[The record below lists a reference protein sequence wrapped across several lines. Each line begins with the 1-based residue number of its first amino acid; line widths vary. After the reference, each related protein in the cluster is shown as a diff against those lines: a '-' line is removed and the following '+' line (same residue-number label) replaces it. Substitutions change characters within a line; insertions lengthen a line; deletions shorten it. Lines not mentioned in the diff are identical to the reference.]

1 MKKRI
6 LSIFLAAL
14 MVISLLPVTAFAA
27 ATTEVANFAAL
38 KSACTESSGIYKLN
52 GDVKFTADIEIDSDF
67 KLDLNDCVLNLNGN
81 MLIVSSGKTFELYD
95 TSGTKTTRYYNK
107 DATTGLW
114 TLAADQTE
122 PTDYT
127 TTGGVITGGN
137 ANFAAVNVSGTF
149 IMHGG
154 NISGN
159 KGRARGSVSVNA
171 TGTFTMEDGNI
182 SGNATTGDGKA
193 AGGSGVNVGG
203 GMFTMKKGTIS
214 KNTAVGDGGNSGV
227 FVNSGSTVVLGG
239 TAKII
244 GNKSGTGE
252 GETTKNL
259 CLWDGAKITL
269 GTGAD
274 VPAAGMSVGV
284 TMWGTGPFTVPA
296 SGAEEAQSYFFADD
310 IENNEFGYDDNS
322 TPGDKTDDFLKLT
335 ARHAITNETK
345 SADAGT
351 NHGYITVEEKAT
363 VGTTVTVTVTPNEG
377 YTLKSLI
384 WYPTTMP
391 SNTHDITAE
400 KSFTMYDFRITVK
413 AEFESALPNI
423 KVTKVSGVEDPVS
436 GTAMSE
442 TQFYNI
448 ETNNFAGTPSLTLQ
462 WKNGETWDGTAP
474 TGVTLT
480 VDGKLTTT
488 AAAPEGSYYFRITN
502 GLADGA
508 EGFVSSGQTMLNV
521 SAAEKVATPTANP
534 AAGTYTTG
542 QSVTLS
548 TTTDGASIYYTT
560 DDTTPTTSS
569 TQYTGAIAVNTTT
582 TIKAIAVKAYW
593 TDSDMLTATYTI
605 NNGPSDS
612 GDSEPTYMIALETAK
627 NGTFTVNKKSAYAG
641 QTVTITVAPDKGFTL
656 ETLTVLDRSGRE
668 VKVKSLGNNKYSFA
682 MPASKVTVSV
692 SFMEDNTMLNFFV
705 DVKAEDYFYDAVL
718 WAAEN
723 GITQGTDAV
732 HFSPNAPVTRAQ
744 VVTFLWRA
752 AGSPEP
758 AGGASKFTD
767 LVPNEYYVKAVAW
780 AIEQKITKGIT
791 DTTFEPETVC
801 TRGQIVTFLARFAG
815 VEDADTESVFTD
827 VPATEFFAAAVK
839 WAKDNG
845 VTDGMTATTFEPY
858 ANCAR
863 AQVVTFLYRWMVK

>member
-27 ATTEVANFAAL
+27 ATTEVADFAAL
-38 KSACTESSGIYKLN
+38 KSACTVSGGTHKLN
-52 GDVKFTADIEIDSDF
+52 GDVKFKANIEIDSDF
-67 KLDLNDCVLNLNGN
+67 KLDLNNCVLNLNGHI
-81 MLIVSSGKTFELYD
+81 LIVPSGKKFELYD
-95 TSGTKTTRYYNK
+95 TSGTKTRYYNK

-114 TLAADQTE
+114 TLAPDQTIA
-122 PTDYT
+122 TDYT
-127 TTGGVITGGN
+127 TTGGVITGGDFN
-137 ANFAAVNVSGTF
+137 YAAVDVSGTF
-149 IMHGG
+149 IMYGG

-159 KGRARGSVSVNA
+159 KGRAKGSVSVET

-182 SGNATTGDGKA
+182 SGNATTGNGA
-193 AGGSGVNVGG
+193 QAGGSGVHVGG

-214 KNTAVGDGGNSGV
+214 NNTAVGTGGNSGV
-227 FVNSGSTVVLGG
+227 YVDSGTVVLGG
-239 TAKII
+239 TAKIT

-284 TMWGTGPFTVPA
+284 TMYAPGPFTVPA

-310 IENNEFGYDDNS
+310 SENNEFGYDDNS
-322 TPGDKTDDFLKLT
+322 TPVDKTDDFLKLT
-335 ARHAITNETK
+335 KRHAITNGTK

-351 NHGYITVEEKAT
+351 NHGYITVNEKAT

-384 WYPTTMP
+384 WYPTTTP

-400 KSFTMYDFRITVK
+400 KSFTMYDFPITVR
-413 AEFESALPNI
+413 AEFESTLPNI

-521 SAAEKVATPTANP
+521 SPAAEKVATPTANP

-569 TQYTGAIAVNTTT
+569 TEYTGAIAVNATT
-582 TIKAIAVKAYW
+582 TIKAIAVKADW

-605 NNGPSDS
+605 SNGPSDS

-627 NGTFTVNKKSAYAG
+627 NGTFTVSKKSAYAG

-723 GITQGTDAV
+723 GITKGTDDV

-752 AGSPEP
+752 AGKPVVNYAMNMSDVKS
-758 AGGASKFTD
+758 G
-767 LVPNEYYVKAVAW
+767 EYYSEAVRW
-780 AIEQKITKGIT
+780 ALAEGITKGT
-791 DTTFEPETVC
+791 SDTTFSPDAVC

-815 VEDADTESVFTD
+815 VEDADTASVFSDVKTTD
-827 VPATEFFAAAVK
+827 YFAAAVK
-839 WAKDNG
+839 WAKDNK
-845 VTDGMTATTFEPY
+845 VTEGTSATTFSP
-858 ANCAR
+858 NTDCTR